1 MKYLITE
8 SKLDNVVS
16 MYLDNQDFVIYDN
29 KKRFNNY
36 IYFLNSES
44 DGISQI
50 CLYHK
55 NAFGDVR
62 NQVFVKYD
70 LIEELSNFFSIDKFD
85 CLDIIGAWVSNTLS
99 IKIANV
105 SIAEIHDSHRLI
117 VKTE

>member
-1 MKYLITE
+1 MKFLITE
-8 SKLDNVVS
+8 SQFDKVIFK
-16 MYLDNQDFVIYDN
+16 YLDNQDFVIYDN

-99 IKIANV
+99 IKIGRV

>member
-1 MKYLITE
+1 MKFLITE

-50 CLYHK
+50 CVYHK
-55 NAFGDVR
+55 NAFGEVR
-62 NQVFVKYD
+62 NQVFVNND

-99 IKIANV
+99 IKIGNV